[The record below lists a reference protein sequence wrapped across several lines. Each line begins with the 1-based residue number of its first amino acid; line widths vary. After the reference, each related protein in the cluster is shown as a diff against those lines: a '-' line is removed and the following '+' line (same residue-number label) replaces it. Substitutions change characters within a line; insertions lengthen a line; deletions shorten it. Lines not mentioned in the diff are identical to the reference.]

1 MTAETACLGLGH
13 RVAHYPIMDELCE
26 LTISNSIKIDQKLTN
41 IKFVKRRK
49 SK

>member
-1 MTAETACLGLGH
+1 MTAETASLKQH
-13 RVAHYPIMDELCE
+13 AHYPIMDELCE
-26 LTISNSIKIDQKLTN
+26 LTISNSMKIDQNLTN

>member
-1 MTAETACLGLGH
+1 MTAETACLGH

-26 LTISNSIKIDQKLTN
+26 LTISYSIKIDQNLKN
-41 IKFVKRRK
+41 IKFVKSRK